1 MGVGYLA
8 GNNARSAETA
18 AFTQTFTRT
27 STLTSW
33 QTITSTTTLA
43 QGQPISIA
51 TIETASIPIGGSATP
66 VIGVNPNAG
75 RIYVTDGSSL
85 VVIDAPSHSV
95 IARVTLPASSNAG
108 IDNAGIAV
116 DYNSG
121 TVFVSVQGGVAEVN
135 GTTNTVIRELP
146 LNFGS
151 LAYNPSTH
159 TIYGSPESGNGSLVG
174 VAVQTGSVVE
184 NVSLGYRA
192 ANIALNQRTN
202 MVYTVGCDQMGLACD
217 SVVSLVNGTSGT
229 LVTTVQLN
237 SAYYSTMTYDQ
248 TTNVVYASGEEELV
262 ALNGTNGRAIF
273 RANPETCG
281 PFLDM
286 GVIPPA
292 NLVLMVPQNY
302 GYLLVY
308 DGGSG
313 TLLSMYS
320 ANSPQTVAYNPK
332 TNELYLVAAGV
343 FLAFH
348 YSNLVGSVNSTLIG
362 SGQTCLPV

>member
-1 MGVGYLA
+1 MGVGYYA
-8 GNNARSAETA
+8 GNNTRSAASAT
-18 AFTQTFTRT
+18 FTQIFTRT

-33 QTITSTTTLA
+33 QTITSTTTFA

-51 TIETASIPIGGSATP
+51 VIETASIPIGGSATP
-66 VIGVNPNAG
+66 VIGVNPNAS

-85 VVIDAPSHSV
+85 VVIDASSHSV

-121 TVFVSVQGGVAEVN
+121 MVFVSVQGGVAEVN
-135 GTTNTVIRELP
+135 GTTNTVVRELP
-146 LNFGS
+146 LSFGS

-159 TIYGSPESGNGSLVG
+159 TIYGSLESGNGSLVG

-192 ANIALNQRTN
+192 TNVALNQETN
-202 MVYTVGCDQMGLACD
+202 MVYTVGCDQIGLACD
-217 SVVSLVNGTSGT
+217 SVVSIVNGTSGA
-229 LVTTVQLN
+229 LVTTVHLG

-248 TTNVVYASGEEELV
+248 ATNVVYVSGEAELV
-262 ALNGTNGRAIF
+262 ALNGTNGHVIF
-273 RANPETCG
+273 RTNPETCG

-286 GVIPPA
+286 GVIPSA
-292 NLVLMVPQNY
+292 NRVLMVPQNY
-302 GYLLVY
+302 DYLLVY

-313 TLLSMYS
+313 TLLGMYS
-320 ANSPQTVAYNPK
+320 TSSPQTVAYNPN
-332 TNELYLVAAGV
+332 TDELYLVSSGTL
-343 FLAFH
+343 LAFH
-348 YSNLVGSVNSTLIG
+348 YSNVGGVNSTLIG
-362 SGQTCLPV
+362 SGQMCLPV